1 MQRILVSACL
11 LGEMVRYDGKGKL
24 VSDERLRIWVG
35 EGRTVAIC
43 PELSGGLLVPRAPAE
58 RIGPNVI
65 DNSGADVTEAFRR
78 GAANALELARTSGC
92 TLALLKEGSPSCGSQ
107 FIADGTFSGTRIQ
120 GVGLTAELL
129 RANGIMV
136 FSEDQLDDLA
146 AHIYRRE

>member
-65 DNSGADVTEAFRR
+65 DNSGAEIVNFAGVTPQMGGEFAGLRVQPHAQHR
-78 GAANALELARTSGC
+78 MV
-92 TLALLKEGSPSCGSQ
+92 LALGGAQHVKKRHACIVRSTLRLRGIGVSP
-107 FIADGTFSGTRIQ
+107 
-120 GVGLTAELL
+120 
-129 RANGIMV
+129 RAP
-136 FSEDQLDDLA
+136 Q
-146 AHIYRRE
+146 